1 MELEILLIK
10 IAVELIIKKIKIDS
24 KTLNYILLYLY
35 LEEIDQTFKNKKK
48 TIKKIKDSST
58 YKIDSKEHSKNT
70 EVDNTNIK
78 KHYKES
84 RTLNEDDY
92 YKKNHCK
99 ELKENQRKK
108 SCKRI
113 LIEDFNENNKEYSDN
128 YKKNYRN
135 SYEVKPDYNSVDL
148 SKIQVCDSALIEGYK
163 KDDVVFKKSQDD
175 KSIKK
180 VEVQLA
186 NTIINDLVVANVEF
200 NFPVL
205 KILSV
210 SSELF
215 ILNSNCVKSNR
226 DNKGILIYEGILSI
240 TIKYLKPK
248 DIIKHGFSC
257 ESGYYVIYMPLEG
270 SKEIDLQFDPF
281 TNNKTVI
288 KDIKMIISRYTE
300 NILIEFVN
308 YSQENGIFKSKYK
321 FVNSFNY
328 NVEIL
333 EEKKVLM

>member
-35 LEEIDQTFKNKKK
+35 LEEIDQTSKNKKK
-48 TIKKIKDSST
+48 TINKIKDSST

-78 KHYKES
+78 KHYK
-84 RTLNEDDY
+84 
-92 YKKNHCK
+92 
-99 ELKENQRKK
+99 K
-108 SCKRI
+108 SRI
-113 LIEDFNENNKEYSDN
+113 LNDDD

-148 SKIQVCDSALIEGYK
+148 SKIQVCDSASIEGYK
-163 KDDVVFKKSQDD
+163 KDDVVLKKSQDD
-175 KSIKK
+175 KSVKK
-180 VEVQLA
+180 VEVRLA

-205 KILSV
+205 KILSA

-215 ILNSNCVKSNR
+215 ILNSNCVKSNKN
-226 DNKGILIYEGILSI
+226 NKGTLIYEGILSI

-270 SKEIDLQFDPF
+270 AKEVELEFNPF

-288 KDIKMIISRYTE
+288 KDIKMIISKYTE
-300 NILIEFVN
+300 NILTEFVHC
-308 YSQENGIFKSKYK
+308 SQENGIFKSKYK

>member
-10 IAVELIIKKIKIDS
+10 IAVGLIIKKIKIDS

-35 LEEIDQTFKNKKK
+35 LEEIDQTSKNKKK
-48 TIKKIKDSST
+48 TINKIKDSST

-78 KHYKES
+78 KHYK
-84 RTLNEDDY
+84 
-92 YKKNHCK
+92 
-99 ELKENQRKK
+99 K
-108 SCKRI
+108 SRI
-113 LIEDFNENNKEYSDN
+113 LNDDD

-148 SKIQVCDSALIEGYK
+148 NKIQVCDSASIEGYK
-163 KDDVVFKKSQDD
+163 KDDVVLKKSQDD

-215 ILNSNCVKSNR
+215 ILNSNCAKSNKN
-226 DNKGILIYEGILSI
+226 NKGILIYEGILSI

-248 DIIKHGFSC
+248 DIIKNGFSC

-270 SKEIDLQFDPF
+270 AKEVDLEFNPF

-288 KDIKMIISRYTE
+288 KDIKMIISKYTE
-300 NILIEFVN
+300 NILTEFVHC
-308 YSQENGIFKSKYK
+308 SQESGIFKIKYK

>member
-35 LEEIDQTFKNKKK
+35 LEEIDQTSKNKKK
-48 TIKKIKDSST
+48 TINKIKDSST

-78 KHYKES
+78 KHYK
-84 RTLNEDDY
+84 
-92 YKKNHCK
+92 
-99 ELKENQRKK
+99 K
-108 SCKRI
+108 SRI
-113 LIEDFNENNKEYSDN
+113 LNDDD

-148 SKIQVCDSALIEGYK
+148 SKIQVCDSASIEGYK
-163 KDDVVFKKSQDD
+163 KDDVVLKKSQDD
-175 KSIKK
+175 KSVKK
-180 VEVQLA
+180 VEVRLA

-205 KILSV
+205 KILSA

-215 ILNSNCVKSNR
+215 ILNSNCVKSNKN
-226 DNKGILIYEGILSI
+226 NKGTLIYEGILSI

-248 DIIKHGFSC
+248 DIIKHGFLC

-270 SKEIDLQFDPF
+270 AKEVELEFNPF

-288 KDIKMIISRYTE
+288 KDIKMIISKYTE
-300 NILIEFVN
+300 NILTEFVHC
-308 YSQENGIFKSKYK
+308 SQENGIFKSKYK